1 VKSLRLA
8 GVCLAILLLSAQ
20 AGSARVEGKTTKNT
34 THPIWAVAIDGSRIA
49 YSSGGLVHV
58 WNLATGKT
66 SSVRGKYGNALHTAN
81 ASQLA
86 IAGRRVAWI
95 KDQGFGNT
103 EEGEKLYIASVGG
116 KARQIMHVYR
126 YGVDDSTHTTGGWI
140 EGLVGSGKN
149 LAVSTWES
157 KGTAA
162 TDQQL
167 SLVTGNGL
175 QPLAGGAGSI
185 VSQAIDGEH
194 IVD

>member
-1 VKSLRLA
+1 
-8 GVCLAILLLSAQ
+8 LLSAQ

-140 EGLVGSGKN
+140 EGL
-149 LAVSTWES
+149 
-157 KGTAA
+157 
-162 TDQQL
+162 
-167 SLVTGNGL
+167 
-175 QPLAGGAGSI
+175 
-185 VSQAIDGEH
+185 
-194 IVD
+194 

>member
-1 VKSLRLA
+1 
-8 GVCLAILLLSAQ
+8 
-20 AGSARVEGKTTKNT
+20 
-34 THPIWAVAIDGSRIA
+34 
-49 YSSGGLVHV
+49 
-58 WNLATGKT
+58 
-66 SSVRGKYGNALHTAN
+66 
-81 ASQLA
+81 
-86 IAGRRVAWI
+86 WI

-185 VSQAIDGEH
+185 GSQGIERDNTGELPPRP
-194 IVD
+194 